1 MNYLK
6 RNEVMVDSGILENK
20 KTMLSNYV
28 KDKFIE
34 KVKIHLEMF
43 GKSSDINI
51 DHLVKQVVDYGK
63 YEIIWDSDFTKPIG
77 IKRLG
82 DNYKMEV
89 TGRYVVSTD
98 KDGYNRILYSSQFI
112 DFNITEYRDER
123 LDKLLK
129 NKI

>member
-1 MNYLK
+1 MA
-6 RNEVMVDSGILENK
+6 DSGILENK

-51 DHLVKQVVDYGK
+51 DHLIKQVVDYGK

-89 TGRYVVSTD
+89 TGGRYHVTD